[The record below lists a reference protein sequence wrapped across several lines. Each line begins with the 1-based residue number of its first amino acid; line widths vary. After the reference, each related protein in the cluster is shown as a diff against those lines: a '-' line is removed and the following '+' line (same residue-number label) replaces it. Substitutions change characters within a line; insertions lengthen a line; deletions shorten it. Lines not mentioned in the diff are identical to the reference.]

1 MLQTLISYS
10 TNMGGAAT
18 IAAQD
23 ENKALL
29 LSTLAL
35 KFVLSEYLTRV
46 SAWDESQFAVGER
59 VLMRK

>member
-1 MLQTLISYS
+1 
-10 TNMGGAAT
+10 MGGAAT